1 MNTQMTN
8 QSTALLQDEVIDLS
22 HYWRIVMQRKWAI
35 VGLAF
40 ALSLVATLVVFAMKP
55 VYNASTTILIESEQA
70 KAVSI
75 EEVYGLNT
83 GAKEYF
89 VTQFEILKSRDLA
102 LKVVNQLDLRNH
114 PEFNPDTA
122 NTGSFINIDLKSW
135 LPSGLIDLKSW
146 LPSGPVETIDPDY
159 IETKKMAA
167 ILNQFVDQ
175 LTISP
180 VRKTQLVMVSFES
193 TSPKLAALV
202 ANTMAKVYINNHL
215 EAKLDATRQA
225 ATWLGERIEGLKGKL
240 DASEQRLQ
248 AYRDQEGLVDVS
260 GVKTL
265 NEQELNALTTRF
277 VEVRRE
283 RSRAENIFNQIGN
296 LKNKTSEELMSVPA
310 ILKHQ
315 HIHRLQEQ
323 ESTAKSDVANLAKRY
338 GPKHPKMI
346 SAKSRLDT
354 TIIELKRQAVSIV
367 AGIKKEYEVSLRN
380 EQDLTTQLAIS
391 KREVGLINKKEFKL
405 RELERVAQTNRKLY
419 DLFFT
424 RTQETNESSGF
435 QSAHARVIDKA
446 LRPIAP
452 VKPKKGLIILLA
464 LILGGMLGVV
474 IAFLLDSLD
483 STLKSPSDLQ
493 DRLHQPLLGILPI
506 LKEKDGSPISVYKD
520 KPLSQFSEAVNTI
533 RTGMVLSG
541 IDNPH
546 KITIVTS
553 TSPGEGKS
561 TVSLNLA
568 QSLAKMENVLLIDA
582 DMRRPTLA
590 VAFNLPKGSPGLSNL
605 VAGTSPL
612 EHCLYKQDGF
622 DMIPSGVVPSNPL
635 ELISSKAFKEILLSL
650 RGQYD
655 RIIIDSA
662 PVQAVSDSLIL
673 STMADS
679 IIYTIRANSTPHKA
693 ASAGIARFTH
703 SNLPLTGL
711 VLNRV
716 DTEQLE
722 KYSYGNGGY
731 YNGYYGYKQ

>member
-1 MNTQMTN
+1 MNQPNNFTTQDSFS
-8 QSTALLQDEVIDLS
+8 QEDEIDLTR
-22 HYWRIVMQRKWAI
+22 YWRILMQRKWAI
-35 VGLAF
+35 LGLAF
-40 ALSLVATLVVFAMKP
+40 TLSLVATLVVFAMQP
-55 VYNASTTILIESEQA
+55 VYSASTTILIESEQA

-89 VTQFEILKSRDLA
+89 LTQFEILKSRDIA
-102 LKVVNQLDLRNH
+102 TKVIEQLNLRSH
-114 PEFNPDTA
+114 PEF
-122 NTGSFINIDLKSW
+122 
-135 LPSGLIDLKSW
+135 
-146 LPSGPVETIDPDY
+146 DPDQQTSMLPKFSLSALLPTGPTEQKSAEL
-159 IETKKMAA
+159 IEAEIMSA
-167 ILNQFVDQ
+167 IVSKFVGQ

-180 VRKTQLVMVSFES
+180 VRNTQLVKVSFES
-193 TSPKLAALV
+193 TSPKLAAAV
-202 ANTMAKVYINNHL
+202 ANTMASVYINSHL

-225 ATWLGERIEGLKGKL
+225 ATWLGERIEGLKAKL

-265 NEQELNALTTRF
+265 NEQELNELTTRF

-283 RSRAENIFNQIGN
+283 RSRAENIYKQIGS
-296 LKNKTSEELMSVPA
+296 LENKTPEELMSVPA
-310 ILKHQ
+310 VLQHQ
-315 HIHRLQEQ
+315 HIHKLQEQ
-323 ESTAKSDVANLAKRY
+323 ESAAKSDMANLARRY

-346 SAKSRLDT
+346 AANSRLDT
-354 TIIELKRQAVSIV
+354 TVSELKKQAVSVV
-367 AGIKKEYEVSLRN
+367 AGIRKEYQVALSN
-380 EQDLTTQLAIS
+380 EQDLKEQLSIS
-391 KREVGLINKKEFKL
+391 KKEVGAINKKEFKL
-405 RELERVAQTNRKLY
+405 RGLEREAQTNRKLY

-435 QSAHARVIDKA
+435 QSAHARVVDKA
-446 LRPIAP
+446 LAPIKP
-452 VKPKKGLIILLA
+452 VKPKKGLIIIIA
-464 LILGGMLGVV
+464 FILGGMLGVV
-474 IAFLLDSLD
+474 IAFLLDALD
-483 STLKSPSDLQ
+483 STLKSPADVQ
-493 DRLHQPLLGILPI
+493 ERVNQPLLGILPI
-506 LKEKDGSPISVYKD
+506 LNEKDGSPITAYKD
-520 KPLSQFSEAVNTI
+520 KPQSAFSEAVKTI

-553 TSPGEGKS
+553 TCPGEGKS

-568 QSLAKMENVLLIDA
+568 QSLAQMESVLLIDA
-582 DMRRPTLA
+582 DMRRPT
-590 VAFNLPKGSPGLSNL
+590 VASSFNLPQGSPGLSNL

-612 EHCLYKQDGF
+612 ERCVYKQDGF
-622 DMIPSGVVPSNPL
+622 DIIPAGVIPSNPL

-650 RGQYD
+650 SEQYD

-679 IIYTIRANSTPHKA
+679 IIYTIRANSTPHRA
-693 ASAGIARFTH
+693 VSAGIARFTH

-731 YNGYYGYKQ
+731 YNGYYGNES